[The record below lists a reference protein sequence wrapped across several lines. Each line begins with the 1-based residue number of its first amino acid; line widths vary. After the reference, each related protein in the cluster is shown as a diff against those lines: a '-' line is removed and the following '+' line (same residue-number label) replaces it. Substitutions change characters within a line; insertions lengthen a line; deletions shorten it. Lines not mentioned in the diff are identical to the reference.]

1 MNCRMSLQISVEMF
15 FETLYKHAYLR
26 KLPDPSPALKP
37 VDHSHSGRHALLHA
51 GLLPQLLA
59 PQPYGGLVRVQLH
72 SFLTQSLAAV
82 FEVMRGAGQESL
94 LQR

>member
-1 MNCRMSLQISVEMF
+1 MNCRMSLQTSVEMF
-15 FETLYKHAYLR
+15 FETLYKRACLR

-37 VDHSHSGRHALLHA
+37 VGHSHSGRHAPLHA

-82 FEVMRGAGQESL
+82 VEVMRGGGQELL